1 MKMEDMKAV
10 GVQKAVDRAFKHIGL
25 PGYNVQD
32 EGAKNSRAYD
42 GMGEDTREKLK
53 EFYTRWDEKLF
64 ELLGWKGWEGD
75 GISIEE
81 GERL

>member
-10 GVQKAVDRAFKHIGL
+10 GVQKGVEKAFKHLGL
-25 PGYNVQD
+25 PDYKVQD

-42 GMGEDTREKLK
+42 GMNEETREKLK
-53 EFYTRWDEKLF
+53 EFYARWDEKLF
-64 ELLGWKGWEGD
+64 GLLGWAGWDGD
-75 GISIEE
+75 GISIG